1 MDDKRGN
8 RNKKIRSIKRSLDED
23 KAELEN
29 DKKKKREDSF
39 KQKDNTQKEEKLS
52 NDRTSKKHLN
62 SSKDKDRNLKEEIKT
77 NLRKKSNNFQKDKYA
92 HLTVAEKRE
101 QQKIDK
107 RKRQTRIQYI
117 IGTALILIILLFLL
131 YMFTPL
137 SRISHVNISGN
148 HNVSDSQV
156 EKELNVKDGS
166 RIYTFSKSKA
176 INNLKKNSLI
186 KDVQIKKQLPN
197 TLNVKITENKLVG
210 IVKEKNKYVPII
222 EGNKRLENYK
232 GDIASSAPMLEDF
245 KSENLNS
252 MTQALSK
259 MSNETRDMISEIKY
273 APLQNQQ
280 NRVLL
285 YMKDGMQVVGD
296 MNTIANKIEYYPQMS
311 QSLSKDSS
319 GNLKTQGY
327 IDLSVGASFIPYNE
341 NSSINSKSDQNVS
354 QKTQQETEAKN
365 ELQSALNKISEQ
377 SDTNN

>member
-1 MDDKRGN
+1 MDDTRGN
-8 RNKKIRSIKRSLDED
+8 RNKKIRSINPSFD
-23 KAELEN
+23 KDKTELEN
-29 DKKKKREDSF
+29 DKNKKIKDDVKPKDSL
-39 KQKDNTQKEEKLS
+39 QKEKNLS
-52 NDRTSKKHLN
+52 NDRTSNNPLN
-62 SSKDKDRNLKEEIKT
+62 FSKNKDENLKKEVKT
-77 NLRKKSNNFQKDKYA
+77 SLREKRHKFQNDKYS

-107 RKRQTRIQYI
+107 RKRQKRIQYI
-117 IGTALILIILLFLL
+117 IITALILLIILFLL

-156 EKELNVKDGS
+156 EKELNVKKGS

-186 KDVQIKKQLPN
+186 KDVQIHKQLPN
-197 TLNVKITENKLVG
+197 TLNVKIIENNLVG

-222 EGNKRLENYK
+222 EGNKKLDNYNGNIANSAPVLEGFK
-232 GDIASSAPMLEDF
+232 GD
-245 KSENLNS
+245 NLNS
-252 MTQALSK
+252 ITKALSK
-259 MSNETRDMISEIKY
+259 MPNETREMISEIKY

-296 MNTIANKIEYYPQMS
+296 MNTLANKIEYYPQMS
-311 QSLSKDSS
+311 QSLAKDSS
-319 GNLKTQGY
+319 GQLKTQGY

-341 NSSINSKSDQNVS
+341 NSSINSKSDQNVR

>member
-29 DKKKKREDSF
+29 DKKKKREDSL
-39 KQKDNTQKEEKLS
+39 KQKDNIQKEEKIS

-186 KDVQIKKQLPN
+186 KDVQINKQLPN

>member
-8 RNKKIRSIKRSLDED
+8 RNKKIRSIKRTFDED

-29 DKKKKREDSF
+29 DEKKKSENHVE
-39 KQKDNTQKEEKLS
+39 QKDDIQKEKNLS
-52 NDRTSKKHLN
+52 NNRTSNKHLN
-62 SSKDKDRNLKEEIKT
+62 SSKSKNRNLKEEIKT
-77 NLRKKSNNFQKDKYA
+77 SLRNKRSKFQNNKYA

-101 QQKIDK
+101 QQKKDK
-107 RKRQTRIQYI
+107 RKRQKRIQYI
-117 IGTALILIILLFLL
+117 IITALILLILIFLL

-137 SRISHVNISGN
+137 SRISYINISGN
-148 HNVSDSQV
+148 HNVSNSQV
-156 EKELNVKDGS
+156 EKELNVKDGT

-186 KDVQIKKQLPN
+186 KDVEIHKQLPN
-197 TLNVKITENKLVG
+197 TLNVKIIENNLVG
-210 IVKEKNKYVPII
+210 FVKDKNKYVPII
-222 EGNKRLENYK
+222 EGNKKLKNYN

-245 KSENLNS
+245 KGEDLNNI
-252 MTQALSK
+252 TKALSK
-259 MSNETRDMISEIKY
+259 MSNETRNMISEIKY

-296 MNTIANKIEYYPQMS
+296 INTIANKIKYYPQMS
-311 QSLSKDSS
+311 QSLEKDSS

-341 NSSINSKSDQNVS
+341 NSSVNSKSDQNVR
-354 QKTQQETEAKN
+354 QKTQEETEAKN
-365 ELQSALNKISEQ
+365 ELQSVLNKISEQ

>member
-39 KQKDNTQKEEKLS
+39 KQKDNIQKEEKIS

-117 IGTALILIILLFLL
+117 IVTALILIILLFLL

-186 KDVQIKKQLPN
+186 KDVQINKQLPN

>member
-1 MDDKRGN
+1 MDDTRGN
-8 RNKKIRSIKRSLDED
+8 RNKKIRSIKRSFD
-23 KAELEN
+23 KDKTELEN
-29 DKKKKREDSF
+29 DKNKKI
-39 KQKDNTQKEEKLS
+39 KDDVKSKDRLQKEKNLS
-52 NDRTSKKHLN
+52 NDRRSNKSLN
-62 SSKDKDRNLKEEIKT
+62 SSKNKGENLKKEVKT
-77 NLRKKSNNFQKDKYA
+77 RLREKRNKFQNDKYS

-107 RKRQTRIQYI
+107 RKRQKRIQYI
-117 IGTALILIILLFLL
+117 IVTTLILLIILFLL

-156 EKELNVKDGS
+156 EKELNIKKGS

-186 KDVQIKKQLPN
+186 KDVQINKQLPN
-197 TLNVKITENKLVG
+197 TLNVKIIENNLVG
-210 IVKEKNKYVPII
+210 IVKDKNKYVPII
-222 EGNKRLENYK
+222 EGNKKLDNYN
-232 GDIASSAPMLEDF
+232 GDIANSAPVLEDF
-245 KSENLNS
+245 KGDNLNRL
-252 MTQALSK
+252 TKALSK

-296 MNTIANKIEYYPQMS
+296 INTLANKIEYYPQMS
-311 QSLSKDSS
+311 QSLAKDSS
-319 GNLKTQGY
+319 GQLKTQGY

-341 NSSINSKSDQNVS
+341 NSSINSKSDQNVR